1 MSPWDALVVLGRRQC
16 APATARG
23 ARARLSIE
31 RARERVARIFSRV
44 SFANAVDAEAPTRE
58 ETPETPWGFDFG
70 AKPRPRRARRIVGE
84 GCLKRPRGRRSP
96 RRSERS
102 RRACG
107 APRDALVFL
116 GRRQCAPATA
126 RGARARLSIER
137 ARERVARIFSR
148 VSFANA
154 VDAEAP
160 TREETPETPWGFDF
174 GAKPRPRRARRI
186 VGEGCLKRP
195 RGRRSPRRSE
205 RSRRACG
212 AGARGA

>member
-1 MSPWDALVVLGRRQC
+1 MPSVTSHDSRVPPPHQSCTHTRRITTRDMSPRDALVVLGRRQC

-31 RARERVARIFSRV
+31 RARERVARV
-44 SFANAVDAEAPTRE
+44 
-58 ETPETPWGFDFG
+58 
-70 AKPRPRRARRIVGE
+70 
-84 GCLKRPRGRRSP
+84 
-96 RRSERS
+96 
-102 RRACG
+102 
-107 APRDALVFL
+107 
-116 GRRQCAPATA
+116 
-126 RGARARLSIER
+126 
-137 ARERVARIFSR
+137 FSR

-212 AGARGA
+212 AGARGARADARATEIGARGAGEGLITEARRTEGTGGSECTTLARRRRSDDSTEAKTR

>member
-1 MSPWDALVVLGRRQC
+1 MTDAAAAINLILPAARCHSPSLARGAVRQTLGAKLAEHNSPPRARPCDRCLVSRVTTHVYPPLHQLCTHTRRITTRNMSPRDALVALGRRQC

-31 RARERVARIFSRV
+31 RARERVARVFSRV

-96 RRSERS
+96 RRSER
-102 RRACG
+102 
-107 APRDALVFL
+107 
-116 GRRQCAPATA
+116 
-126 RGARARLSIER
+126 
-137 ARERVARIFSR
+137 
-148 VSFANA
+148 
-154 VDAEAP
+154 
-160 TREETPETPWGFDF
+160 W
-174 GAKPRPRRARRI
+174 
-186 VGEGCLKRP
+186 
-195 RGRRSPRRSE
+195 
-205 RSRRACG
+205 RRACG